1 MPDKVREQLLRETDW
16 PALLELY
23 SHGAR
28 PSPHK
33 PAVHRNNLASA
44 LKAEEGKPW
53 EGCAMGWGGVHREG
67 CGMFQELRGAQPA
80 RSVAV
85 APAELER
92 RQGTDL
98 ADQVQD
104 LGLNLL
110 ESTFEGRGS
119 VIRFYLES

>member
-1 MPDKVREQLLRETDW
+1 MPDKVREQLLRETDG

-23 SHGAR
+23 SRGAR

-33 PAVHRNNLASA
+33 PTVYHNLASA
-44 LKAEEGKPW
+44 LKAEERKPW
-53 EGCAMGWGGVHREG
+53 EGCAMGWGGGQREG
-67 CGMFQELRGAQPA
+67 RGMFQELRGAQPE
-80 RSVAV
+80 RSV

-92 RQGTDL
+92 WQGTDL